1 MTLNFTSFSI
11 KDILTGRH
19 VRGPAGDMSTGGHG
33 PSKSSA
39 GKLSAGVVKCN
50 LSLGDFQQDIPFDIL
65 SGCSEDA
72 NTLSNAKGEQQMDV
86 LFLVLWSLTNLQ
98 SHPFLSLKL

>member
-19 VRGPAGDMSTGGHG
+19 VRGPDMSTGEHG
-33 PSKSSA
+33 SSKSAA
-39 GKLSAGVVKCN
+39 GKLSAGVKKCN
-50 LSLGDFQQDIPFDIL
+50 LSLRDFQQDIPSGIL
-65 SGCSEDA
+65 SGCSDDT

-86 LFLVLWSLTNLQ
+86 LLLVLWSLTNL
-98 SHPFLSLKL
+98 